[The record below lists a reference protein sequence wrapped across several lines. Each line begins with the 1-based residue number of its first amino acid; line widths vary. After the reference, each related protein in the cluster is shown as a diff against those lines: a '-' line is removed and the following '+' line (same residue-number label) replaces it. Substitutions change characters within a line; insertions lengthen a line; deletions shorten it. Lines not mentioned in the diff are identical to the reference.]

1 MDHMPKVFG
10 VFMLGLFF
18 LRSTGILR
26 SQKNE
31 EIRKT
36 EVVILKKN
44 KIWKLP
50 DNIRSTV
57 SMSTFFVVTDYS
69 FHFDYCWNYSI
80 RILEFHVF

>member
-1 MDHMPKVFG
+1 
-10 VFMLGLFF
+10 MLGLFF

-57 SMSTFFVVTDYS
+57 SMSSFFVVTDYS
-69 FHFDYCWNYSI
+69 FILTTAGIIVYAFWSFMYSKN
-80 RILEFHVF
+80 LV

>member
-1 MDHMPKVFG
+1 MYLVFYVCRQRRNRFNMDHMPKVFG

-18 LRSTGILR
+18 LRFTGILR

-57 SMSTFFVVTDYS
+57 LMCD
-69 FHFDYCWNYSI
+69 
-80 RILEFHVF
+80 

>member
-1 MDHMPKVFG
+1 
-10 VFMLGLFF
+10 MLGLFF
-18 LRSTGILR
+18 LRFTGILR

-57 SMSTFFVVTDYS
+57 SMSTFLSLQTIHFILTTAGIIVYAFWSFMYS
-69 FHFDYCWNYSI
+69 KN
-80 RILEFHVF
+80 LV

>member
-1 MDHMPKVFG
+1 
-10 VFMLGLFF
+10 MLGLFF

-57 SMSTFFVVTDYS
+57 SMSTFFVVTDY
-69 FHFDYCWNYSI
+69 
-80 RILEFHVF
+80 

>member
-1 MDHMPKVFG
+1 
-10 VFMLGLFF
+10 MLGLFF
-18 LRSTGILR
+18 LRFTGILR

-57 SMSTFFVVTDYS
+57 YISFVKEKIFFEY
-69 FHFDYCWNYSI
+69 FI
-80 RILEFHVF
+80 

>member
-1 MDHMPKVFG
+1 
-10 VFMLGLFF
+10 MLGLFF
-18 LRSTGILR
+18 LRFTGILR

-57 SMSTFFVVTDYS
+57 SMSTFCVVTDYS